1 MWFPPAMLAV
11 FVTQRQQQP
20 FCPCI
25 DACLRVF
32 VISCGPFFFSSS
44 LNEQQVVPETIPPAL
59 SPSMSVYIYAPHAD
73 IDMQWPIDSSGSPGP
88 PVFTGPRYGRYLLL
102 SVSQPNQYRDRCAT

>member
-1 MWFPPAMLAV
+1 MKAKSTERWNLGLRFFSVQITLVVAYKPMWFPPAMLAV

-32 VISCGPFFFSSS
+32 VISCGPFFFR
-44 LNEQQVVPETIPPAL
+44 PP
-59 SPSMSVYIYAPHAD
+59 
-73 IDMQWPIDSSGSPGP
+73 
-88 PVFTGPRYGRYLLL
+88 
-102 SVSQPNQYRDRCAT
+102 